1 MGARIAIH
9 TKSIPFVLHRPGTA
23 ATARHRLR
31 ATLLSLSL
39 SLSLFLSFTLSKL
52 CSQFTSDQVSALRF
66 YANPMP
72 MSCRRRGK
80 PLSLYARQGPKG
92 ISFSAVRAIPFPA
105 GLFQGNHFPFTL
117 RLGTPA
123 SSIVAVFL
131 CALLSFRSSRSYP
144 VLSLFSFPLLSSP
157 LLSTTILSLVT
168 QP

>member
-31 ATLLSLSL
+31 ASLLS
-39 SLSLFLSFTLSKL
+39 LSFTLSKL

-105 GLFQGNHFPFTL
+105 GLFQGNHFPSPSGSVHRHPLSSLCFFAPSSHSAHPARTL
-117 RLGTPA
+117 FSL
-123 SSIVAVFL
+123 SSLFP
-131 CALLSFRSSRSYP
+131 SSR
-144 VLSLFSFPLLSSP
+144 LLSSP
-157 LLSTTILSLVT
+157 PRSCLS
-168 QP
+168 